1 MKNIVWKPHQKLL
14 WGNFLMASWV
24 KSIKFQNFTGF
35 SKAKFRVSI
44 TFKKQNDFFYNS
56 KTTWGIE
63 MKLWPRE
70 QNFFRNIL
78 KLKQNLIVFS
88 VHAQMSSLKRG

>member
-1 MKNIVWKPHQKLL
+1 
-14 WGNFLMASWV
+14 
-24 KSIKFQNFTGF
+24 
-35 SKAKFRVSI
+35 
-44 TFKKQNDFFYNS
+44 
-56 KTTWGIE
+56 